1 MDNLTHGSYS
11 TYVNHKCRCDS
22 CREAARDYQRG
33 RDGAPRKRGRPPKEI
48 VHGTVAGYNKKCRCE
63 ECTAAVREVSRKR
76 RAAMKELPADDP
88 RHGTVNAYYNLKC
101 RCDSCKQ
108 AASEHNKERK
118 SQGLEPGD
126 PRHGTHSGYANSGCR
141 CDECRKAATDYQRE
155 NGYARRNAL
164 SKYGLTPETWEDLFN
179 SQGRKCAS
187 CGDPEPAEGEKRFHV
202 DHDHDTGET
211 RKILCHGCNVALGLL
226 KDDIRRI
233 YALADYLAEYKP
245 Y

>member
-1 MDNLTHGSYS
+1 MANHGTYS
-11 TYVNHKCRCDS
+11 GYTQGCRCDE
-22 CREAARDYQRG
+22 CKAGAREYNRER
-33 RDGAPRKRGRPPKEI
+33 RKNIKPLEP
-48 VHGTVAGYNKKCRCE
+48 
-63 ECTAAVREVSRKR
+63 
-76 RAAMKELPADDP
+76 DDP
-88 RHGTVNAYYNLKC
+88 RHGTSTGYMAYKC
-101 RCDSCKQ
+101 RCEDCKKAHSDYLKARKKRPLDPDDPRHGTQNAYVNLGCRCDLCKQ
-108 AASEHNKERK
+108 AASEQNKERK

-126 PRHGTHSGYANSGCR
+126 PRHGTYSGYMNSGCR
-141 CDECRKAATDYQRE
+141 CDECKEARNSYERD